1 MRLGGVHWRKW
12 LAGVGG
18 FGLALVLLA
27 VLADRLCPPD
37 LTRYLTRSTVVD
49 DRKGVLLRAFTTADG
64 TWRLPADP
72 EAVDPLY
79 LKMLLAY
86 EDRRYET
93 HFGVDPLA
101 LARAL
106 GQWIAQG
113 RVVSGAS
120 TITMQTAKL
129 LEPRPRT
136 LGAKAIEMAR
146 ALQLEARFS
155 KREILATYLTLIPY
169 GGNLEGVRAA
179 SLAYFG
185 KEPTRLTEAEAALLV
200 ALPRDPEGLRPDR
213 FPAAARAARNAVLER
228 VAARGV
234 IDAAAL
240 ERARVAPVPSGRLPL
255 PFLAPHLAE
264 QLAAKTRGGEI
275 ATTLDAGLQ
284 EQLEALLRRSVAQF
298 GGRVGTAAIVVHN
311 PTLAVVAYAGGAD
324 YFDADRF
331 GMIDMA
337 SATRSPGSTLK
348 PFIYGL
354 GFDRLVVHPDT
365 LIDDAP
371 RDFAGYIPRNFDDG
385 YHGEVTVREALQ
397 HSLNVPAVAVLDR
410 IGAGSFDAAL
420 RQAGVTLAF
429 NRGQGPATLPLAL
442 GGVGIDL
449 KELAML
455 YAAIPNGGMVR
466 PLRVTPN
473 AASSDGARFMDE
485 AAAWYVARILE
496 GVPPPP
502 GYADADERQHAAIGY
517 KTGTSYGYRDAW
529 ALGFTGDYTIG
540 IWVGR
545 PDGTPCS
552 ACVGIEAAA
561 PILFGAVDLLPPSL
575 DPPKTPPPEIIAG
588 PTSALPEGLRR
599 FDTPDPI
606 AESSA
611 ALRNLHIA
619 FPPDGSRVPL
629 EDAAERILPLALRA
643 TGGRQ
648 PLTWMVNGRP
658 LATSGRRG
666 DADWIPD
673 GAGFAE
679 IEVTDALGARASAEV
694 FLIPTEE
701 PGRLDE
707 E

>member
-1 MRLGGVHWRKW
+1 MRIGGTTWWRK
-12 LAGVGG
+12 LAVAGRV
-18 FGLALVLLA
+18 GLALA
-27 VLADRLCPPD
+27 VLAILADRLLPPD
-37 LTRYLTRSTVVD
+37 LTRYLARSTVVE

-64 TWRLPADP
+64 IWRLPADP
-72 EAVDPLY
+72 DAVDPLY

-86 EDRRYET
+86 EDRRYES
-93 HFGVDPLA
+93 HLGVDPLA
-101 LARAL
+101 VARAL
-106 GQWIAQG
+106 RQWITHG
-113 RVVSGAS
+113 RLISGAS

-136 LGAKAIEMAR
+136 FRSKAIEMAR

-155 KREILATYLTLIPY
+155 KREILAAYLTLIPY

-185 KEPTRLTEAEAALLV
+185 KEPRRLTEAEAALLV

-213 FPAAARAARNAVLER
+213 FPAAARKARNAVLER
-228 VAARGV
+228 VAARGL

-240 ERARVAPVPSGRLPL
+240 ESARATPVPTGRMPL
-255 PFLAPHLAE
+255 PFLAPHLTE
-264 QLAAKTRGGEI
+264 QLAVQARGGEI

-298 GGRVGTAAIVVHN
+298 DRRVGAAAIVVHN
-311 PTLAVVAYAGGAD
+311 PTMSVLAYAGGAD

-337 SATRSPGSTLK
+337 AAVRSPGSTLK

-385 YHGEVTVREALQ
+385 FHGEVTVREALQ

-410 IGAGSFDAAL
+410 VGAGSFDATL
-420 RQAGVTLAF
+420 RQAGITLAF
-429 NRGQGPATLPLAL
+429 DRGQGPATLPLAL

-449 KELAML
+449 KHLAML
-455 YAAIPNGGMVR
+455 YAAIPNGGVVR
-466 PLRVTPN
+466 PLRLTPEG
-473 AASSDGARFMDE
+473 AAAGADTGGARLIGA

-496 GVPPPP
+496 GVPPPS
-502 GYADADERQHAAIGY
+502 GYADAAQRQHAAIGY

-552 ACVGIEAAA
+552 ECIGIEAAA
-561 PILFGAVDLLPPSL
+561 PILFGAVDLLPPSF
-575 DPPKTPPPEIIAG
+575 DTPETPPAGVIPG
-588 PTSALPEGLRR
+588 PTSALPEGLQR
-599 FDTPDPI
+599 FDAADP
-606 AESSA
+606 AEDRSA
-611 ALRNLHIA
+611 ARSLRIA
-619 FPPDGSRVPL
+619 FPPDGSRIPL
-629 EDAAERILPLALRA
+629 ADGATEMLPLALRA

-658 LATSGRRG
+658 LAATGRRG
-666 DADWIPD
+666 DTDWIPD
-673 GAGFAE
+673 GAGFAN
-679 IEVTDALGARASAEV
+679 IEVIDARGERAETQV
-694 FLIPTEE
+694 FLMPPE
-701 PGRLDE
+701 
-707 E
+707 

>member
-1 MRLGGVHWRKW
+1 
-12 LAGVGG
+12 
-18 FGLALVLLA
+18 
-27 VLADRLCPPD
+27 
-37 LTRYLTRSTVVD
+37 
-49 DRKGVLLRAFTTADG
+49 
-64 TWRLPADP
+64 
-72 EAVDPLY
+72 
-79 LKMLLAY
+79 
-86 EDRRYET
+86 
-93 HFGVDPLA
+93 
-101 LARAL
+101 
-106 GQWIAQG
+106 
-113 RVVSGAS
+113 
-120 TITMQTAKL
+120 MQTAKL

-136 LGAKAIEMAR
+136 LRSKAIEMAC
-146 ALQLEARFS
+146 AFQLEARYS
-155 KREILATYLTLIPY
+155 KRQILAAYLTLIPY

-185 KEPTRLTEAEAALLV
+185 KEPRRLTEAEAALLV

-213 FPAAARAARNAVLER
+213 FPAAALAARNAVLER

-240 ERARVAPVPSGRLPL
+240 QSARVVPVPTRRSPL
-255 PFLAPHLAE
+255 PFLAPHLTE
-264 QLAAKTRGGEI
+264 QLAAQARGGEI

-284 EQLEALLRRSVAQF
+284 EQLEALLRRSLSQF
-298 GGRVGTAAIVVHN
+298 DGRVGAAAIVVHN
-311 PTLAVVAYAGGAD
+311 PTLSVVAYVGSAD
-324 YFDADRF
+324 YFDADRY

-365 LIDDAP
+365 LIDDTA
-371 RDFAGYIPRNFDDG
+371 RDFAGYIPHNFDDG

-410 IGAGSFDAAL
+410 IGAGSFDAVL

-429 NRGQGPATLPLAL
+429 DRGKGPATLPLAL

-449 KELAML
+449 KDLAML
-455 YAAIPNGGMVR
+455 YAAIPNGGVVR
-466 PLRVTPN
+466 PLRMTQANAEKTDGPRLMN
-473 AASSDGARFMDE
+473 AAAS
-485 AAAWYVARILE
+485 WYVARILE

-502 GYADADERQHAAIGY
+502 GYADAAGGQHAAIGY

-552 ACVGIEAAA
+552 ECVGIEAAA
-561 PILFGAVDLLPPSL
+561 PILFGAVDLLPVSF
-575 DPPKTPPPEIIAG
+575 DESGTPPPGVIPG

-599 FDTPDPI
+599 FDAADPV
-606 AESSA
+606 AQHSTAVRS
-611 ALRNLHIA
+611 LRIV

-629 EDAAERILPLALRA
+629 ADAENGTLPLALRA

-648 PLTWMVNGRP
+648 PFTWVVNGRP
-658 LATSGRRG
+658 LSAAGRRS

-673 GAGFAE
+673 GAGFAD
-679 IEVTDALGARASAEV
+679 IEVTDALGARAGAEV
-694 FLIPTEE
+694 FLVPPEAVE
-701 PGRLDE
+701 PPPLP
-707 E
+707 